1 MRAKAKENE
10 YIIINSIS
18 RTARII
24 EIYTVQDEIDRL
36 FLIKYPDDEVGFVF
50 ESQTTL
56 LNQLNRPSPLQ

>member
-50 ESQTTL
+50 ESQTML